1 MPALIGAVTVV
12 GQRTGPRVAGV
23 LTALPV
29 VAGPIA
35 LFVAIEQ
42 GAAFEARS
50 AVATLAALLAVAA
63 FCILYART
71 CLRRGWPAS
80 LLAGLFGF
88 GLTTLALKR
97 LDPGLAG
104 ATALALASPLCVQM
118 LTPRPPPPARVRP
131 VSRAGLFGRM
141 GAGAALMIGVTALA
155 DALGPTWSGL
165 LTVFPVATTVLTV
178 SWHRT
183 QGPEFRRLSAAQP
196 RQRPLRARGLL
207 RRARPRPRAPR
218 HRDGVRARARG
229 SRVDPARAAVARYS
243 GGGSSSQ
250 PSSVR
255 KPARRGS
262 SCESGGSQGP
272 SASRVQMTPSALPG
286 GAKA

>member
-1 MPALIGAVTVV
+1 VPALIGAVTVV

-183 QGPEFRRLSAAQP
+183 QGPEFAVY
-196 RQRPLRARGLL
+196 LL
-207 RRARPRPRAPR
+207 RSLGNGLYGLAVFFAVLGLGLERLGIATAFALALAGLASIQLALLSRATRAAARP
-218 HRDGVRARARG
+218 
-229 SRVDPARAAVARYS
+229 
-243 GGGSSSQ
+243 
-250 PSSVR
+250 
-255 KPARRGS
+255 
-262 SCESGGSQGP
+262 
-272 SASRVQMTPSALPG
+272 ASLLR
-286 GAKA
+286 

>member
-1 MPALIGAVTVV
+1 MPALIGAITVI

-42 GAAFEARS
+42 GPAFEARS

-71 CLRRGWPAS
+71 CLKRGWPAS
-80 LLAGLFGF
+80 LLAGLCGF
-88 GLTTLALKR
+88 GVVTVALER
-97 LDPGLAG
+97 LEPGLVG
-104 ATALALASPLCVQM
+104 AAMLALASPFCVQA

-131 VSRAGLFGRM
+131 VSGAGLFARM
-141 GAGAALMIGVTALA
+141 AAGAALMVGVTALA
-155 DALGPTWSGL
+155 NALGPTWSGL

-183 QGPEFRRLSAAQP
+183 QGPEFAVYLLRGLGNGLYGLAAFFAVLGLGLERLGIALAFALALAGLASIQLA
-196 RQRPLRARGLL
+196 LL
-207 RRARPRPRAPR
+207 RRA
-218 HRDGVRARARG
+218 HGV
-229 SRVDPARAAVARYS
+229 PI
-243 GGGSSSQ
+243 
-250 PSSVR
+250 SV
-255 KPARRGS
+255 
-262 SCESGGSQGP
+262 E
-272 SASRVQMTPSALPG
+272 
-286 GAKA
+286 

>member
-1 MPALIGAVTVV
+1 MPALIGAVTVI

-23 LTALPV
+23 LTAVPV

-63 FCILYART
+63 
-71 CLRRGWPAS
+71 
-80 LLAGLFGF
+80 
-88 GLTTLALKR
+88 
-97 LDPGLAG
+97 
-104 ATALALASPLCVQM
+104 ALALASPFCVQA
-118 LTPRPPPPARVRP
+118 LAPRPPPPQRVRP

-155 DALGPTWSGL
+155 DVLGPTWSGL

-183 QGPEFRRLSAAQP
+183 QGPEFAVHL
-196 RQRPLRARGLL
+196 LRGLGNGL
-207 RRARPRPRAPR
+207 CGLAAFFAVLGLGLERLGIATVFALALAALASIQWRCSGGAASPRA
-218 HRDGVRARARG
+218 
-229 SRVDPARAAVARYS
+229 
-243 GGGSSSQ
+243 
-250 PSSVR
+250 
-255 KPARRGS
+255 
-262 SCESGGSQGP
+262 
-272 SASRVQMTPSALPG
+272 ASHGCVLH
-286 GAKA
+286 

>member
-1 MPALIGAVTVV
+1 VPTLIGAVTVI

-80 LLAGLFGF
+80 LLAGLCGF
-88 GLTTLALKR
+88 GLTTLALER
-97 LDPGLAG
+97 LEPGVVA
-104 ATALALASPLCVQM
+104 AAVLALASPFCVQA

-131 VSRAGLFGRM
+131 VSRAGLLARM

-155 DALGPTWSGL
+155 EALGPTWSGL

-183 QGPEFRRLSAAQP
+183 QGPEFAVYLLRGLGNGLYGLAVFFAALGLGLERLGIAPAFTLALAGLASIQLA
-196 RQRPLRARGLL
+196 LL
-207 RRARPRPRAPR
+207 RRGRA
-218 HRDGVRARARG
+218 
-229 SRVDPARAAVARYS
+229 
-243 GGGSSSQ
+243 
-250 PSSVR
+250 
-255 KPARRGS
+255 
-262 SCESGGSQGP
+262 
-272 SASRVQMTPSALPG
+272 
-286 GAKA
+286 